1 VDVILDVVGAP
12 YLNRNLEALAIA
24 GRLFIIGYKAG
35 LEGEIN
41 LGAILSK
48 RLAVAGAGLRSRTK
62 ENKAQI
68 VQEVIKN
75 VWPEIE
81 AGKVR
86 IVIDE
91 VFPLGKAAEAHHAM
105 ERSHFGKILLT
116 C

>member
-1 VDVILDVVGAP
+1 MRTSCGT
-12 YLNRNLEALAIA
+12 
-24 GRLFIIGYKAG
+24 
-35 LEGEIN
+35 
-41 LGAILSK
+41 
-48 RLAVAGAGLRSRTK
+48 GAGLR
-62 ENKAQI
+62 NKAQI

-81 AGKVR
+81 SGKVK

-105 ERSHFGKILLT
+105 ERSHLRKLLLT

>member
-1 VDVILDVVGAP
+1 MGTSC
-12 YLNRNLEALAIA
+12 
-24 GRLFIIGYKAG
+24 GT
-35 LEGEIN
+35 
-41 LGAILSK
+41 
-48 RLAVAGAGLRSRTK
+48 GAGLRSRTK

-81 AGKVR
+81 AGKVK

-91 VFPLGKAAEAHHAM
+91 VFPLEKAAEAHHAM